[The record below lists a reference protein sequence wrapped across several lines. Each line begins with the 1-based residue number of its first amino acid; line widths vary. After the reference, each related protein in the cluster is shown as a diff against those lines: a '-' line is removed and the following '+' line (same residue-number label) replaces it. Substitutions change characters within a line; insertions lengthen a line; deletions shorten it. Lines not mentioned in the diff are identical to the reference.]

1 LKELVILTGY
11 SGAGKSTAAGLI
23 EDLGFFCIDNLPPD
37 ATYQVANI
45 VAGNVDKLAIVLDV
59 RSYLFGDVK
68 KAIKD
73 LKDRFNF
80 CKVVFLTA
88 KKDILIQRF
97 AHTRR
102 THPLSKQTTS
112 ISEAIDLETEL
123 MNGVIEAADVII
135 DTSQINPHQLREKLT
150 NILSSAGSKK
160 SIIHI
165 ISFGFKYGM
174 PLDADFVFDARF
186 FPNPFYIPELRQKDG
201 RDEEVK
207 DFLKKVDGVDEY
219 LHSIFNIVSFATA
232 RYESEGRNEITLA
245 IGCTGGRHRSVYFA
259 EEIKNI
265 LEARSYQTTVEHR
278 DVDLG

>member
-45 VAGNVDKLAIVLDV
+45 VAGSVDKLAIVLDV

-88 KKDILIQRF
+88 KKDVLIQRF

-123 MNGVIEAADVII
+123 MSGVIEVADVVI

-201 RDEEVK
+201 RDQEVR

-219 LHSIFNIVSFATA
+219 LHSIFNIVSFAAA
-232 RYESEGRNEITLA
+232 RYESEGRNEITIA